1 LAKYLWNTILQK
13 QSQIGGNMAP
23 KVIVLGDV
31 LVEVMRKELDSPLSQ
46 AADFVGPFPSGAA
59 CIFID
64 AVARLGETAG
74 CIGVAGAD
82 DFGDCVVDRLE
93 ADGVDTS
100 HLRRAPG
107 YTTGIAF
114 VAYRSD
120 GSRKF
125 VFHLPQSAA
134 ALLSPD
140 DVERAYLSRASFVH
154 VTGSVLSM
162 SESARQAC
170 YKATKLVKHAGGQ
183 VSFDP
188 NIRPELL
195 GIERVREICQPILER
210 CDLLLPS
217 GPEAAMLT
225 GDDDEEQACRHLLAR
240 GIPMVALK
248 QGEKGSRVF
257 TANEEIEVPTIAVDE
272 IDPTGAGDCY
282 GGAFVVGLLAG
293 WDLQKT
299 ARFANVVGAL
309 SVTCKGPM
317 EGAPFRE
324 QVLPLM

>member
-1 LAKYLWNTILQK
+1 MTPQVL
-13 QSQIGGNMAP
+13 
-23 KVIVLGDV
+23 VLGDV
-31 LVEVMRKELDSPLSQ
+31 LVEVMRKELDQPLSR

-64 AVARLGETAG
+64 AVARLGGSAG

-82 DFGDCVVDRLE
+82 DFGDCVVDRLR
-93 ADGVDTS
+93 ADGVDIT

-125 VFHLPQSAA
+125 VFHLPQAAA
-134 ALLSPD
+134 ALLGPD
-140 DVERAYLSRASFVH
+140 DVNPDYVAGAKFVH

-170 YKATKLVKHAGGQ
+170 YKATRTCKDAGGRI
-183 VSFDP
+183 SFDP

-195 GIERVREICQPILER
+195 GIDRVREICKPVLEL

-217 GPEAAMLT
+217 GEEAAMLT
-225 GDDDEEQACRHLLAR
+225 GDDDEQAACRNLLDA
-240 GIPMVALK
+240 GIPIVALK
-248 QGEKGSRVF
+248 RGDKGSKVF
-257 TANEEIEVPTIAVDE
+257 TEAQVIEVPTIQVTE

-282 GGAFVVGLLAG
+282 GGAFVVGLLEG
-293 WDLQKT
+293 WDLGRV

-309 SVTCKGPM
+309 SVTKKGPM
-317 EGAPFRE
+317 EGAPYRD
-324 QVLPLM
+324 QVLPLL

>member
-1 LAKYLWNTILQK
+1 MLRVLTLADL
-13 QSQIGGNMAP
+13 
-23 KVIVLGDV
+23 
-31 LVEVMRKELDSPLSQ
+31 LVEVMRKELDQPLSK

-59 CIFID
+59 AIFID
-64 AVARLGETAG
+64 AVARLGGSAG

-82 DFGDCVVDRLE
+82 DFGDCVVGRLRE
-93 ADGVDTS
+93 DGVDTT
-100 HLRRAPG
+100 HIRIAPG

-114 VAYRSD
+114 VAYRRD

-134 ALLSPD
+134 ALLGPD
-140 DVERAYLSRASFVH
+140 DVDAEYVAEAAFLH
-154 VTGSVLSM
+154 ITGSVLSM

-170 YKATKLVKHAGGQ
+170 YKAIHLCKAAGGR

-195 GIERVREICQPILER
+195 GIDRVRQIVGPVLEH

-217 GPEAAMLT
+217 GMEATMLT
-225 GDDDEEQACRHLLAR
+225 GDADEEMACHSLLAQ
-240 GIPMVALK
+240 GIPLIALK
-248 QGEKGSRVF
+248 RGAQGSVVF
-257 TANEEIEVPTIAVDE
+257 TRDEMIEVPSLAVTE

-282 GGAFVVGLLAG
+282 GGAFVLGLLEG
-293 WDLQKT
+293 WDLAHV

-309 SVTCKGPM
+309 SVTRKGPM
-317 EGAPFRE
+317 EGAPRRSE
-324 QVLPLM
+324 VLARM

>member
-1 LAKYLWNTILQK
+1 MSPRITM
-13 QSQIGGNMAP
+13 SP

-31 LVEVMRKELDSPLSQ
+31 LVEVMRKELDQPLSR

-64 AVARLGETAG
+64 AVARLGESAG

-93 ADGVDTS
+93 ADGVDTI
-100 HLRRAPG
+100 HLRRAAG

-134 ALLSPD
+134 ALLGPD
-140 DVERAYLSRASFVH
+140 DVDPRYVARAAFVH

-170 YKATKLVKHAGGQ
+170 YKATRAIKQAGGR

-195 GIERVREICQPILER
+195 GIERVREICQPILEH
-210 CDLLLPS
+210 CDVLLPS

-225 GDDDEEQACRHLLAR
+225 GDEDQEQACRNLLKR

-248 QGEKGSRVF
+248 RGEQGSKVF
-257 TANEEIEVPTIAVDE
+257 TDSQEIEVPTISVEE

-282 GGAFVVGLLAG
+282 GGAFVVGLLEG
-293 WDLQKT
+293 WDLERT

-309 SVTCKGPM
+309 SVTRKGPM
-317 EGAPFRE
+317 EGAPYRD
-324 QVLPLM
+324 QVLALM

>member
-1 LAKYLWNTILQK
+1 MTPQVL
-13 QSQIGGNMAP
+13 
-23 KVIVLGDV
+23 VLGDV
-31 LVEVMRKELDSPLSQ
+31 LVEVMRKELDQPLSK

-64 AVARLGETAG
+64 AVARLGGPAG
-74 CIGVAGAD
+74 CIGVAGTD
-82 DFGDCVVDRLE
+82 DFGDCVVDRLR
-93 ADGVDTS
+93 ADGVDIT

-125 VFHLPQSAA
+125 VFHLPQAAA
-134 ALLSPD
+134 ALLGPE
-140 DVERAYLSRASFVH
+140 DVNTDYVASARFVH

-170 YKATKLVKHAGGQ
+170 YQATRTCKEAGGR

-195 GIERVREICQPILER
+195 GIDRVREICKPVLEL

-217 GPEAAMLT
+217 GEEAAMLT
-225 GDDDEEQACRHLLAR
+225 GDDDEDTACRNLLAA
-240 GIPMVALK
+240 GIPIVALK
-248 QGEKGSRVF
+248 RGDQGSKVF
-257 TANEEIEVPTIAVDE
+257 IEGQVIEAPTIQVEE

-282 GGAFVVGLLAG
+282 GGAFVVGLLED
-293 WDLQKT
+293 WDLARV

-309 SVTCKGPM
+309 SVTKKGPM
-317 EGAPFRE
+317 EGAPYRE
-324 QVLPLM
+324 QVLPLL

>member
-1 LAKYLWNTILQK
+1 MTPQVL
-13 QSQIGGNMAP
+13 
-23 KVIVLGDV
+23 VLGDV
-31 LVEVMRKELDSPLSQ
+31 LVEVMRKELDQPLSK

-64 AVARLGETAG
+64 AVARLGGSAG

-82 DFGDCVVDRLE
+82 DFGDCVVDRLR
-93 ADGVDTS
+93 ADGVDIT

-125 VFHLPQSAA
+125 VFHLPQAAA
-134 ALLSPD
+134 ALLGPEDVDPD
-140 DVERAYLSRASFVH
+140 YVAGAKFVH

-170 YKATKLVKHAGGQ
+170 YQATRACKDAGGRI
-183 VSFDP
+183 SFDP

-195 GIERVREICQPILER
+195 GIDRVREICKPVLEL
-210 CDLLLPS
+210 CDVLLPS
-217 GPEAAMLT
+217 GEEAAMLT
-225 GDDDEEQACRHLLAR
+225 GDDNEEAACRNLLAA
-240 GIPMVALK
+240 GIPIVALK
-248 QGEKGSRVF
+248 RGDQGSKVF
-257 TANEEIEVPTIAVDE
+257 TEGQVIEVPTIQVDE

-282 GGAFVVGLLAG
+282 GGAFVVGLLEG
-293 WDLQKT
+293 WELARV

-309 SVTCKGPM
+309 SVTKKGPM
-317 EGAPFRE
+317 EGAPYRN
-324 QVLPLM
+324 QVSPLL

>member
-1 LAKYLWNTILQK
+1 MT
-13 QSQIGGNMAP
+13 P

-31 LVEVMRKELDSPLSQ
+31 LVEVMRKELDKPLSRP
-46 AADFVGPFPSGAA
+46 ADFIGPFPSGAG

-64 AVARLGETAG
+64 AVARLGGSAG

-82 DFGDCVVDRLE
+82 DFGDCVVDRLR
-93 ADGVDTS
+93 ADKVDTG

-134 ALLSPD
+134 ALLGPD
-140 DVERAYLSRASFVH
+140 DIDPVYVSGAKFLH
-154 VTGSVLSM
+154 ITGSVLSM

-170 YKATKLVKHAGGQ
+170 YKAVKLVKKAGGR

-195 GIERVREICQPILER
+195 GIDTVRQICKPILDA

-225 GDDDEEQACRHLLAR
+225 GDDDEEKACRNLLAR
-240 GIPMVALK
+240 GIPIVALK
-248 QGEKGSRVF
+248 RGERGSRVF
-257 TANEEIEVPTIAVDE
+257 TESQEIEVPTIPVTE

-282 GGAFVVGLLAG
+282 GGAFVVGLLEG
-293 WDLQKT
+293 WDLARV

-309 SVTCKGPM
+309 SVTKKGPM
-317 EGAPFRE
+317 EGAPYRD
-324 QVLPLM
+324 QVLPLL

>member
-1 LAKYLWNTILQK
+1 MPQVLT
-13 QSQIGGNMAP
+13 
-23 KVIVLGDV
+23 LGDL
-31 LVEVMRKELDSPLSQ
+31 LVEVMRKELDQPLSK

-59 CIFID
+59 AIFID
-64 AVARLGETAG
+64 AVARLDGSAG

-82 DFGDCVVDRLE
+82 DFGDCVVGRLRE
-93 ADGVDTS
+93 DGVDTT
-100 HLRRAPG
+100 HIRIAPG
-107 YTTGIAF
+107 YTTGTAF

-134 ALLSPD
+134 ALLGPD
-140 DVERAYLSRASFVH
+140 DVDAEYVAEAAFLH
-154 VTGSVLSM
+154 ITGSVLSM

-170 YKATKLVKHAGGQ
+170 YKAVRLCKAAGGR

-195 GIERVREICQPILER
+195 GIDRVRQIVGPILEN

-217 GPEAAMLT
+217 GAEATMLT
-225 GDDDEEQACRHLLAR
+225 GDADEETACHSLLAQ
-240 GIPMVALK
+240 GIPLIALK
-248 QGEKGSRVF
+248 RGADGSIVF
-257 TANEEIEVPTIAVDE
+257 TRDERIEVPSLAVTE

-282 GGAFVVGLLAG
+282 GGAFVVGLLEG
-293 WDLQKT
+293 WELARV

-309 SVTCKGPM
+309 SVTRKGPM
-317 EGAPFRE
+317 EGAPRRSE
-324 QVLPLM
+324 VLARM